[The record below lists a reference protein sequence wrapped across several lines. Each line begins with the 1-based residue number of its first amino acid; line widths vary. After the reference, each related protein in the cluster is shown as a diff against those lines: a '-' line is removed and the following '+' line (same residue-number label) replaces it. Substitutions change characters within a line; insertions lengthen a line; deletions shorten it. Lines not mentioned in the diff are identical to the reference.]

1 MLQILFKKYYS
12 YRKNRFLSIKE
23 IIKLGK
29 FAMGDYLRQE
39 GVELIENTDKEI
51 HDAAIEMD
59 KRLNGKWE
67 TTEED
72 KKLQKC
78 FWEILGPSNLKN
90 PDLDNQFDLI
100 IRHIELLLYLK
111 QLGSLHRLH
120 MNNYQHLA

>member
-1 MLQILFKKYYS
+1 
-12 YRKNRFLSIKE
+12 
-23 IIKLGK
+23 
-29 FAMGDYLRQE
+29 MGDYLRQE

-90 PDLDNQFDLI
+90 PDLHCCSNFLQQNQ
-100 IRHIELLLYLK
+100 ELLE
-111 QLGSLHRLH
+111 
-120 MNNYQHLA
+120 